1 MNVQTDDTLQMR
13 YDATSQSLIITTPK
27 GLSIA
32 LNDSEGLSIALN
44 DSDGSITLKDTHAN
58 TISMGEKGIELCGN
72 KIDIH
77 ANMALSLRA
86 TGTLTINGAMVMIN

>member
-1 MNVQTDDTLQMR
+1 MNLQTDDTLQMR

-27 GLSIA
+27 
-32 LNDSEGLSIALN
+32 GLSIALN